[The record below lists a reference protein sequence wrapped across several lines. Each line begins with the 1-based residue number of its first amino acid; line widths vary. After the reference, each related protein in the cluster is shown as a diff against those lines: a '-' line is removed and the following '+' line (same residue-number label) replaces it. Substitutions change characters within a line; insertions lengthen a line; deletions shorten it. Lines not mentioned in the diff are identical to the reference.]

1 MEETISPEMEFLGS
15 ASDALCIAQARRRQ
29 VYDDNSM
36 YKSKNLHAERRRRQ
50 KLGDR
55 LLALRSLVPII
66 TNMNKATIVEDAITY
81 IQMLQRNV
89 KVLSDQLLEI
99 DSLSVEEDEKPTR
112 DEINA
117 SEQMKKYGIKE
128 DVKVTGIDG
137 NKLWIRVVFEKKR
150 GGITKF
156 LEALTSLGFE
166 LTDANVTTSKGAILV
181 SSCFKG
187 IYGNALGV
195 EQTKKLLQEIIRNM

>member
-1 MEETISPEMEFLGS
+1 MEFLGS

-29 VYDDNSM
+29 VYDDSM

-55 LLALRSLVPII
+55 LLALRSL
-66 TNMNKATIVEDAITY
+66 MNKATIVEDAITY

-89 KVLSDQLLEI
+89 KVLSDQLLEM
-99 DSLSVEEDEKPTR
+99 DSLSVQEDEEPTR

-156 LEALTSLGFE
+156 LEASTSLGFE
-166 LTDANVTTSKGAILV
+166 LTDTNVTTSKGAILV

>member
-1 MEETISPEMEFLGS
+1 MEFLGS

-55 LLALRSLVPII
+55 LLALRSL
-66 TNMNKATIVEDAITY
+66 MNKATIVEDAITY

-150 GGITKF
+150 GGIAKF

-166 LTDANVTTSKGAILV
+166 LTDANVATSKGAILV

>member
-1 MEETISPEMEFLGS
+1 MQFLGS
-15 ASDALCIAQARRRQ
+15 ASDALCTAQARRRQ

-55 LLALRSLVPII
+55 LLALRSL
-66 TNMNKATIVEDAITY
+66 MNKATIVEDAITY

-166 LTDANVTTSKGAILV
+166 LTDTNVTTSKGAILV